1 MSRGQANGKGVDAF
15 QKEQCEKKNAGSNE
29 DDKRDGSA
37 APTDTLQKGEAMMPI
52 EADWDLYGCA
62 AFLLELTTVATC
74 N

>member
-37 APTDTLQKGEAMMPI
+37 APTDTLLTAEAMMPV
-52 EADWDLYGCA
+52 EADQDSDGDQQ
-62 AFLLELTTVATC
+62 LLVLPSCE